1 MSQVDSNGNHSQFL
15 NYITNVRCDDRA
27 IAKYDGYNTT
37 KRGQKKR
44 CETTV
49 GWNFEIKWKNSTKQ
63 WVLLSL
69 IK

>member
-1 MSQVDSNGNHSQFL
+1 MATTL
-15 NYITNVRCDDRA
+15 NSLIISLTLDVMIELLLNMMA
-27 IAKYDGYNTT
+27 TT
-37 KRGQKKR
+37 QPNEDKKKR

-63 WVLLSL
+63 GVLLSL